1 MKFNEL
7 FDLLDDLPDCNSDR
21 YPSYVDEGWRD
32 WLAAA
37 AIGASTLGGVAG
49 LQAKPVKVSK
59 QLVNV
64 RKPQTVQ
71 QAKLVAPGKTFDKSL
86 DKTFDKS
93 FVDYIKF
100 VENNTRKGFNKEK
113 KLWYPHKSFEG
124 GSDTIAYGHKI
135 VPGEDYSSG
144 ITEEQAEQLLVR
156 DLNKAKAQVLREV
169 KGRELSKKQ
178 MEMFVDF
185 VFNMGTLKKF
195 PKFTKA
201 VLNGDVTTVKAQY
214 KRFSGGKEL
223 KGRNVAFARRF
234 FT

>member
-1 MKFNEL
+1 MKFDEL
-7 FDLLDDLPDCNSDR
+7 SDLLENSPIYNSYLLND
-21 YPSYVDEGWRD
+21 PSHVEEGWKD

-37 AIGASTLGGVAG
+37 AIGASTLGGVSG

-64 RKPQTVQ
+64 KPQSNRQ
-71 QAKLVAPGKTFDKSL
+71 LLQKIKKPMQDSS
-86 DKTFDKS
+86 FDKS

-100 VENNTRKGFNKEK
+100 VENGARKGFNKEK

-135 VPGEDYSSG
+135 LPGEDYTKG
-144 ITEEQAEQLLVR
+144 ITEEQAEALLVR
-156 DLNKAKAQVLREV
+156 DLEKAKAQVLREV
-169 KGRELSKKQ
+169 NNQKLNGKQ
-178 MEMFVDF
+178 LEMLVDF

-195 PKFTKA
+195 PKFTRA
-201 VLNGDVTTVKAQY
+201 VLDNNSTVMKAQY

-223 KGRNVAFARRF
+223 IGRNNAFKQRF
-234 FT
+234 FA